1 MAELSDLKVIAAY
14 FNEGNGKRP
23 LAVFSAEYK
32 ALTDQDK
39 RELGEGIRNGT
50 LTY

>member
-1 MAELSDLKVIAAY
+1 MAELSDLKVIANY
-14 FNEGNGKRP
+14 FQQGEGKRP

-32 ALTDQDK
+32 SLTDQDK